1 MTLADFITEV
11 KARAVPMSAAVSTP
25 MSYRVKYTLRV
36 RQRLLALAEIARD
49 GAASRHALRRV

>member
-25 MSYRVKYTLRV
+25 MPNCVEYTQRS
-36 RQRLLALAEIARD
+36 RQRLLALAEIARQRGD
-49 GAASRHALRRV
+49 SEEFIGS